1 MDTQRAETMT
11 LMLLF
16 TAANVHTQ
24 LWLQS
29 RQCAHAA
36 HIRDDDSPLRLL
48 GCAEV
53 VKEVNGSQDRV
64 PDKQLDPAAS
74 VGRERCTKG
83 S

>member
-48 GCAEV
+48 GCAEI
-53 VKEVNGSQDRV
+53 NGSQDRV
-64 PDKQLDPAAS
+64 PDKELNPAAS
-74 VGRERCTKG
+74 VGRERCTKE